1 MYDSIISKLN
11 SQINN
16 NKTTHSYLFEVNN
29 YENDFK
35 VVINFVKMLLSNL
48 DYNEVLNSNI
58 DYFKQIDNN
67 EYVDLYIIEP
77 DLNGIKKNQMLDL
90 MNEFNDKSLLGNKK
104 IYIIKECDKFNNYS
118 ANTILK
124 FLEEPND
131 DIIGILLTTNRYKVI
146 DTILSRCQI
155 ISFIDDFKFEFNN
168 DFIDLIYFLF
178 NIKDSIDKYD
188 YIYKNYFADKNCS
201 KSNLIYLEEVLVN
214 YINHN
219 VDLPILNN
227 YDNFIIS
234 NVILVVEDNLSKLN
248 YNINLNLWFDDLI
261 VRIME
266 VLG

>member
-1 MYDSIISKLN
+1 M
-11 SQINN
+11 
-16 NKTTHSYLFEVNN
+16 
-29 YENDFK
+29 
-35 VVINFVKMLLSNL
+35 
-48 DYNEVLNSNI
+48 
-58 DYFKQIDNN
+58 
-67 EYVDLYIIEP
+67 
-77 DLNGIKKNQMLDL
+77 
-90 MNEFNDKSLLGNKK
+90 GNKK